1 MTWPLRTKFEQ
12 NFKIQTL
19 QSEEHHYNN
28 IIGEYNTVFNTQD
41 KYRKRLQKILS
52 KNRQHYGTSI
62 STKTKYDKQIKVIN
76 TKVHNIQA
84 LKLNIGEEDIL

>member
-28 IIGEYNTVFNTQD
+28 IIGEYNTVFNTQENTGKD
-41 KYRKRLQKILS
+41 CKRYYPKTGSTMVLLFQQKQNMI
-52 KNRQHYGTSI
+52 NR
-62 STKTKYDKQIKVIN
+62 
-76 TKVHNIQA
+76 
-84 LKLNIGEEDIL
+84 